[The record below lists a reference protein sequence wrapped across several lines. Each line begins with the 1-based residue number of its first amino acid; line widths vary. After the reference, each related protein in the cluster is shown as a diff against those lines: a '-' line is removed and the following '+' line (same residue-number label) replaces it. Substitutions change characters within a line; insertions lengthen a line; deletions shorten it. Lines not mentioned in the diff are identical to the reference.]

1 MQRNPVV
8 WLALPALIVAQ
19 VVTAASLPVI
29 LQVNS
34 VPLAWGD
41 CRLTEKLAVALSRD
55 PDLQVKVPEASA
67 PEYPPCPSDRYNVDS
82 LLTWGAEVGGRYLLT
97 IEVDR
102 EGLERRKTFSVPV
115 LFHRWETIAVI
126 AGELRLVD
134 LQKQRLV
141 LAEPFE
147 ETLSA
152 ARQFQS
158 SCEDDAADPD
168 LHVTAADKSELFRT
182 LETRLAER
190 LVAKVSR
197 YLRGR

>member
-1 MQRNPVV
+1 MRRHPVV
-8 WLALPALIVAQ
+8 WVALPALIVAQ
-19 VVTAASLPVI
+19 MVTAASLPVI

-41 CRLTEKLAVALSRD
+41 CRLSEQLTEALSRN
-55 PDLQVKVPEASA
+55 PDLQVKVPEAVSA
-67 PEYPPCPSDRYNVDS
+67 EYPPYPSDRYNVDS
-82 LLTWGAEVGGRYLLT
+82 LLTWGAEIGGRYLLT
-97 IEVDR
+97 IEVER
-102 EGLERRKTFSVPV
+102 EGLDRRKTFSVPV
-115 LFHRWETIAVI
+115 LFHRWETTAVI
-126 AGELRLVD
+126 SGELRLVD

-158 SCEDDAADPD
+158 SCEDNAADPG
-168 LHVTAADKSELFRT
+168 LHVTAAEKSELFRT